1 MARLEWIFEVFI
13 ASPSDVARER
23 RIVAEIIER
32 INAKYDDYSLKPVM
46 WERDYLRAFNE
57 PDTQA
62 KINTMLGRCDL
73 MIAVFGG
80 IMGTPTART
89 AGGAIEEI
97 QEFDGDVYLYL
108 KESNERRLF
117 DELEPHFDRMR
128 NRVYETY
135 DGEQDLKD
143 KVDLA
148 ISRWF
153 NRQIVK
159 VGVLNDAGLQAVR
172 QDHTSSPAQ
181 RTDDMNQEKPVDS
194 DSSAT
199 GIEAVPEQIVQ
210 QPVSRQPAR
219 QSIRG
224 SVADLL
230 REGLLAAG
238 ALIISEPRPG
248 ERYTATV
255 LASGDIQLPDGRTFS
270 SLSGAG
276 KAVAGRSFGGWDGW
290 WTEDGRTL
298 YELRSELQ
306 FASDYQTHA
315 TGAVQQ
321 AESVDPVSAGTEIEA
336 VLEQVVQP
344 ASSQGARKK
353 MIRGSVADLLR
364 EGLLA
369 VGAQIICEPRP
380 GERYTTATVLAS
392 GDIQLPD
399 GRTFNS
405 LSGAGGA
412 VSGREVNG
420 WRDWRT
426 EDGQTLHELR
436 SRLQFASGIQRRAIR
451 GSVAD
456 LLSQGLLAAGAQIIC
471 EPRPGEQYTA
481 TVLGSGDIQ
490 LTDGRTFR
498 SLSGAGKAVAGRV
511 ASGWHAWR
519 TEDGRTLYELRSE
532 LQFASDHQTHAT
544 GAVPQAESVDPVSS
558 EIASEG
564 MPTAPVSQQPASSQ
578 GARKKMIRGSVAD
591 LLREGLL
598 AVGAQIIC
606 EPRLGERRTTATV
619 LASGDIQLPDGR
631 TFNNLSAA
639 GEAVMERRSRG
650 WRDWRTENGRTLNEL
665 RSELQVASG
674 IQRRVIRGS
683 VADLLREG
691 LLAVGAQII
700 CEPRPGEHYTATVL
714 ASGDIQLPDGRT
726 FSNLSAAETVVAG
739 RKPRGWTG
747 WRTED
752 GQTLH
757 ELRSRLPE

>member
-108 KESNERRLF
+108 KDSNERRLF

-159 VGVLNDAGLQAVR
+159 VGVLNDAGLQAVG
-172 QDHTSSPAQ
+172 QDHTSSPAP
-181 RTDDMNQEKPVDS
+181 RTDDMDQEKPVDS

-238 ALIISEPRPG
+238 SRIICEPRPGERYNATVLASGDIQLPDGRTFSSLSGAGKAVAGRSFSGWDGWWTEDGRTLYELRSELQFASDHQTHATGAVPQAESVDPVSSEIASEGMPTAPVSQQPASSQGARKKMIRGSVADLLREGLLAVSAQIICEPRPGEQYTATVLASGDIQVPDGRTFNSLSAAETVVAGHKPRGWTGWRTEDGQTLHQLRSELQFASGIRLRTIRGSVADLLSQGLLAAGVQIISEPRPG

-276 KAVAGRSFGGWDGW
+276 KAV
-290 WTEDGRTL
+290 
-298 YELRSELQ
+298 
-306 FASDYQTHA
+306 
-315 TGAVQQ
+315 
-321 AESVDPVSAGTEIEA
+321 
-336 VLEQVVQP
+336 
-344 ASSQGARKK
+344 
-353 MIRGSVADLLR
+353 
-364 EGLLA
+364 
-369 VGAQIICEPRP
+369 
-380 GERYTTATVLAS
+380 
-392 GDIQLPD
+392 
-399 GRTFNS
+399 
-405 LSGAGGA
+405 
-412 VSGREVNG
+412 SGREV
-420 WRDWRT
+420 
-426 EDGQTLHELR
+426 
-436 SRLQFASGIQRRAIR
+436 
-451 GSVAD
+451 
-456 LLSQGLLAAGAQIIC
+456 
-471 EPRPGEQYTA
+471 
-481 TVLGSGDIQ
+481 
-490 LTDGRTFR
+490 
-498 SLSGAGKAVAGRV
+498 
-511 ASGWHAWR
+511 SGWQVWR

-598 AVGAQIIC
+598 AV
-606 EPRLGERRTTATV
+606 
-619 LASGDIQLPDGR
+619 S
-631 TFNNLSAA
+631 
-639 GEAVMERRSRG
+639 
-650 WRDWRTENGRTLNEL
+650 
-665 RSELQVASG
+665 
-674 IQRRVIRGS
+674 
-683 VADLLREG
+683 
-691 LLAVGAQII
+691 AQII
-700 CEPRPGEHYTATVL
+700 CEPRPGERYTATVL

-726 FSNLSAAETVVAG
+726 FSSLSGAGEAVAGRRFSGWEGWWTEDGRTLHELRSRLQFASEFRRRTIRGSVADLLRGGLLAVGAQIICEPRPGDRYNATVLASGNIQLPDGRTFNNPSAAGEAVAG
-739 RKPRGWTG
+739 RKFSGWKE

-752 GQTLH
+752 GRTLH